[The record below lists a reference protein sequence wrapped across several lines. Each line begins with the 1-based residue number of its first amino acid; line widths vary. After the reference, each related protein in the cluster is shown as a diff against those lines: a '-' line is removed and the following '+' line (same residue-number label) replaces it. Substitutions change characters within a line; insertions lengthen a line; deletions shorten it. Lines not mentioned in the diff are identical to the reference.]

1 MSDISLLI
9 ASVLSTGQTVVPD
22 LPEELPEERSKTQQ
36 LKQNQET
43 SVALSSEITPPE
55 FVESDKTLDITSL
68 ASENSYSLQ
77 SHQSVI
83 TPSKANSEN
92 QKILVQSRNKIQFQD
107 SVSLTQEV
115 DEQKEEGRLSR
126 KTFIDSEAKVK
137 SEAISPQQSN
147 SELPQSSGSI
157 LLPSRKS
164 KMFPNQSTIPVHP
177 EDYQIEAAESSENY
191 GLGVSRSRVNFQDRK
206 QEVGEKDFISEISR
220 TEKVNSLLNKLNQ
233 LDKKENIP
241 KTTQKIEPSS
251 VTEDKKLQEKNTFSS
266 ARVFASSSDKFN
278 HKKTKNLSL
287 TPYSG
292 LESPMSQVTSVSEL
306 DDVSPIDW
314 AFEALESLV
323 HRHNCALSYSDG
335 TFRGNQV
342 INRYQFATGI
352 DACLQKINEL
362 IARSGANAVD
372 EQDLVILQRLLGEF
386 RAELNQLENRIVP
399 LEEKT
404 SELQANRFSPTTRF
418 FGQVTS
424 SLQGTNTNEVDLFP
438 RDGVPERTAETNLTF
453 TNSMQITL
461 ATSFTGR
468 DLLLTGLY
476 SGNLGSSAS
485 SLFTNMGRLSFE
497 SDTDSDVLINDLSYR
512 FPVSNNFGV
521 VVGTAGV
528 NPSSTFRGI
537 NPLEGSGEGAISAF
551 AQRNPIIGIGSGT
564 GGVGF
569 DWQINN
575 RMSLQGIY
583 SAQFPSF
590 PGDKNV
596 GGLFGGRQTL
606 GGQLTLTPV
615 NDIDVGLH
623 YLYSRSSDGLLA
635 TGVGDAQL
643 TSPFAPT
650 TSFNTQAV
658 GATVAYRINPNLQI
672 GGWGGWT
679 FSDPEGIQGSVTTN
693 NWAVFAAFPNLG
705 RRGNLG
711 GIIVGQPPK
720 ITSSSLPDGFNFPN
734 FSNNGTPGGRDDTS
748 LHLEMFYRAK
758 LNQNLDIT
766 PGFFLV
772 FNPDHNQSN
781 DPLIVGALRATF
793 RF

>member
-1 MSDISLLI
+1 MRDISLLM

-22 LPEELPEERSKTQQ
+22 IPEELPEQGSKVQQQ
-36 LKQNQET
+36 LKQNQEA
-43 SVALSSEITPPE
+43 SVVLSSEITPPE
-55 FVESDKTLDITSL
+55 FVEPDKNLEAKSPECNYSDCDLGKQSP
-68 ASENSYSLQ
+68 SSKNSYALQ
-77 SHQSVI
+77 TQAVI
-83 TPSKANSEN
+83 TLPEAKLEN
-92 QKILVQSRNKIQFQD
+92 QKILEKSRNKIQFQD
-107 SVSLTQEV
+107 SFSLTQEAE
-115 DEQKEEGRLSR
+115 EQKKGRTLSK
-126 KTFIDSEAKVK
+126 KTLIDSEAKVK
-137 SEAISPQQSN
+137 SEDISPQQSN
-147 SELPQSSGSI
+147 SELPQSSWSI
-157 LLPSRKS
+157 LLPNHKS
-164 KMFPNQSTIPVHP
+164 KILPNQSTTSVPP
-177 EDYQIEAAESSENY
+177 EDYLTE
-191 GLGVSRSRVNFQDRK
+191 GVGSREQGAGGKKST
-206 QEVGEKDFISEISR
+206 SEISKKDR
-220 TEKVNSLLNKLNQ
+220 SSLLSNKLNQ
-233 LDKKENIP
+233 LN
-241 KTTQKIEPSS
+241 KTTQKPESS
-251 VTEDKKLQEKNTFSS
+251 LVKQDKKLQKPDTFSS
-266 ARVFASSSDKFN
+266 ARVFASSSDKLN
-278 HKKTKNLSL
+278 DNQKTKNLSF
-287 TPYSG
+287 TPSSG
-292 LESPMSQVTSVSEL
+292 SESPMSQVTSVSEL
-306 DDVSPIDW
+306 DDVSPTDW
-314 AFEALESLV
+314 AFEALQSLAN
-323 HRHNCALSYSDG
+323 RHNCVLGYSDG
-335 TFRGNQV
+335 TFRGRQV

-362 IARSGANAVD
+362 ISRKEASTVD
-372 EQDLVILQRLLGEF
+372 EQDLIILQRLQNEF
-386 RAELNQLENRIVP
+386 RAELNQLENRIVS
-399 LEEKT
+399 LEERT
-404 SELQANRFSPTTRF
+404 NELQANRFSPTTRF
-418 FGQVTS
+418 FGQATT

-438 RDGVPERTAETNLTF
+438 RDGIPERTAETNLTF

-476 SGNLGSSAS
+476 AGNLGSSAS

-497 SDTDSDVLINDLSYR
+497 SDTDNDVFINDLSYR

-521 VVGTAGV
+521 VVGAAGV
-528 NPSSTFRGI
+528 NPTSTFRGI
-537 NPLEGSGEGAISAF
+537 NPLEGSGEGTISSF
-551 AQRNPIIGIGSGT
+551 GQRNPIIGIGSGT

-575 RMSLQGIY
+575 RMSLQGVY
-583 SAQFPSF
+583 SAQLPGF
-590 PGDKNV
+590 PGDNNV

-615 NDIDVGLH
+615 DDIDVGLH

-679 FSDPEGIQGSVTTN
+679 FSDPKDIQGSVTTN

-711 GIIVGQPPK
+711 GIVFGQPPK
-720 ITSSSLPDGFNFPN
+720 ITSSSLPEGFNFPN
-734 FSNNGTPGGRDDTS
+734 FSDNGTPGGRDGTS
-748 LHLEMFYRAK
+748 LHVEMFYRAK
-758 LNQNLDIT
+758 LNQNLDIS
-766 PGFFLV
+766 PGFFVV